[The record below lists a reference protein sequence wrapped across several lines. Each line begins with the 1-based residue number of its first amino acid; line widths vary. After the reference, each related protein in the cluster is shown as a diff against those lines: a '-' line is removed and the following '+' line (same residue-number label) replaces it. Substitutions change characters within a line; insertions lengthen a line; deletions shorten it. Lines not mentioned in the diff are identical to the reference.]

1 MRLMLPVTNHE
12 NDGMTDDEWICSKT
26 DTEGVITYVNDVF
39 IRISGYTA
47 EELLGQSHNI
57 IRHPDMP
64 CIAFAWCWDRLKAGL
79 EWRGQVKNRCKNGDT
94 YWVDVT
100 MTPQRDEDGH
110 VTGYFAVRRKLTREK
125 IIEMEA
131 LYKELADAEGT
142 VEQRVK
148 LSRRE
153 IFEMYRKSPLYV
165 LAHQA
170 EGDRRDGSGDESIGR
185 RAGDHPSTDRRTN
198 G

>member
-1 MRLMLPVTNHE
+1 MRLMLPVTHHE
-12 NDGMTDDEWICSKT
+12 NEGMKDDEWICSKT

-39 IRISGYTA
+39 IRIAGYSA
-47 EELLGQSHNI
+47 SELQGQPHNI

-64 CIAFAWCWDRLKAGL
+64 CIAFAWCWDRLQAGL
-79 EWRGQVKNRCKNGDT
+79 EWRGQVKNRCKNGDA

-100 MTPQRDEDGH
+100 MTPQRDGNGQ
-110 VTGYFAVRRKLTREK
+110 VIGYFAVRRKMTREK
-125 IIEMEA
+125 VAEMEA
-131 LYKELADAEGT
+131 LYKQLADAEGT

-170 EGDRRDGSGDESIGR
+170 EGDRRHGSGDESIGR
-185 RAGDHPSTDRRTN
+185 RAEDKG
-198 G
+198 